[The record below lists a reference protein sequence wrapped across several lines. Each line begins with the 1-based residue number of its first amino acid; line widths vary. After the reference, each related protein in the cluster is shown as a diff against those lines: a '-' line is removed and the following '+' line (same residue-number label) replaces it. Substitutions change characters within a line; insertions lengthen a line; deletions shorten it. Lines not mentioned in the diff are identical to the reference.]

1 MQICLTSNFSPMNDG
16 GALMVHHAAQALRVT
31 PGSHQTTV
39 VFATQDRRYPPEGV
53 DYELLWAW
61 DPSTYLLGERLLN
74 PLSVYNRVRNLM
86 STRNIDIL
94 HGMADEA
101 FLLPWLAGRAR
112 GGLVMSAHHPH
123 YPKLVFGDSL
133 KHPRSKLLH
142 QSTLYFQ
149 RYAFLRAKRVLAVS
163 EYGKRNL
170 VENMGVPEEKIEVV
184 YNGAPPECFAVRH
197 SPPAGRFTITLIGRL
212 EPQKGVD
219 TLLEAIPI
227 ALKGKGRVEVLIVGD
242 SHLRPKYEQQAKNAQ
257 AAASIRF
264 TGWLPHQQVR
274 DLLSRTNILVLPSR
288 WENFPLTLLEAMAI
302 GVPILTT
309 PVGGIPELVT
319 DGENGLLVPPENPRL
334 LGEAISYAMGNPDL
348 MTGMAKRAREKVE
361 ANFSW
366 GRIAEKYCAVYES
379 LL

>member
-1 MQICLTSNFSPMNDG
+1 
-16 GALMVHHAAQALRVT
+16 MVHHAAQALRAT
-31 PGSHQTTV
+31 PGSHHTTV
-39 VFATQDRRYPPEGV
+39 VFATQDHRYPPEGV

-61 DPSTYLLGERLLN
+61 DLSPYLLGERLLN

-101 FLLPWLAGRAR
+101 LLLPWLAGQTR
-112 GGLVMSAHHPH
+112 GGLVMSAHHPY
-123 YPKLVFGDSL
+123 YPKLVLGDSL

-149 RYAFLRAKRVLAVS
+149 RYAFLKARRVLAVS

-170 VENMGVPEEKIEVV
+170 VSNMGVPEEKIEVV

-197 SPPAGRFTITLIGRL
+197 EPPVGCFTITLIGRL

-219 TLLEAIPI
+219 TLLQALPI
-227 ALKGKGRVEVLIVGD
+227 ALKGNQRIEVLIVGD
-242 SHLRPKYEQQAKNAQ
+242 SHLRPQYEQQAENSQ
-257 AAASIRF
+257 AASCIRF

-274 DLLSRTNILVLPSR
+274 DILSRTNILVLPSR
-288 WENFPLTLLEAMAI
+288 WENFPLTLLEAMAV
-302 GVPILTT
+302 GVPVLTT

-319 DGENGLLVPPENPRL
+319 DGESGLLVPPENPRL
-334 LGEAISYAMGNPDL
+334 LGEALRYAMDNPAR
-348 MTGMAKRAREKVE
+348 MASMAMRAREKVE
-361 ANFSW
+361 ANFHW
-366 GRIAEKYCAVYES
+366 EKVVEQYCAVYES